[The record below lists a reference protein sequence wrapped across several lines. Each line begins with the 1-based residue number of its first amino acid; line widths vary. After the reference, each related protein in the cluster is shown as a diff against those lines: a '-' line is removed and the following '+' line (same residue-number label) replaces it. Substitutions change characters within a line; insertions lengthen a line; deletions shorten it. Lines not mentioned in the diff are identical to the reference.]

1 MREFLHWRVLCIL
14 ALIGGV
20 LFANTRL
27 IAHHEEKNPFILL
40 FAHLM
45 PEPLLVPGTAHG
57 HGAEHADG
65 HGNGAG
71 AVTGH
76 GPAEDHSPNE
86 DHAGPR
92 SDAAAAAHA
101 DGHGHGTG
109 QHLLELPLPGFLGF
123 FDMSGDGH
131 HPRLIL
137 TNLQLFQVSAIL
149 LIFLCFSGVPLYL
162 RTGRGDLV
170 SRFFAG
176 WAHWIRDEVVY
187 PVMGAELG
195 SKWLPF
201 FLTIFFFVLFMNVQG
216 LLPHGGTAT
225 ASIFVTGGLA
235 AITFTCMLFFGMK
248 EQGVIGY
255 WKNLVPHVPGWMWPL
270 MFVVELMGV
279 IVKPVALTLRL
290 FATMM
295 GGHMVVLTFMALLF
309 FLAQKMGATA
319 AYAVS
324 PASVGF
330 AVFITIIESFVVL
343 LQAFIFTQLSVIFIN
358 AAVHPE
364 H

>member
-27 IAHHEEKNPFILL
+27 IAHHEEQNPFILL

-45 PEPLLVPGTAHG
+45 PEPLLVPGSAHG
-57 HGAEHADG
+57 HGSAHGGEADHGAAAGHAEE
-65 HGNGAG
+65 HGASGAHGDAGEHHDHGAG
-71 AVTGH
+71 
-76 GPAEDHSPNE
+76 
-86 DHAGPR
+86 R
-92 SDAAAAAHA
+92 
-101 DGHGHGTG
+101 
-109 QHLLELPLPGFLGF
+109 HLLELPLPSFLGF
-123 FDMSGDGH
+123 FDMTGDGQ

-137 TNLQLFQVSAIL
+137 TNLQLFQVSAIV
-149 LIFLCFSGVPLYL
+149 LIFLCFSGVPAYL
-162 RTGRGDLV
+162 RSGRGDLV

-176 WAHWIRDEVVY
+176 WAHWLRDEVVY

>member
-1 MREFLHWRVLCIL
+1 VREFFHWRVLAIL
-14 ALIGGV
+14 AIVGAA
-20 LFANTRL
+20 LFANTKL
-27 IAHHEEKNPFILL
+27 IAHHTAPNAFIQL
-40 FAHLM
+40 FSHLM
-45 PEPLLVPGTAHG
+45 PEPLIQPAAAHG
-57 HGAEHADG
+57 HGAEEHATDD
-65 HGNGAG
+65 HG
-71 AVTGH
+71 
-76 GPAEDHSPNE
+76 EQ
-86 DHAGPR
+86 
-92 SDAAAAAHA
+92 AAAAHTS
-101 DGHGHGTG
+101 HN
-109 QHLLELPLPGFLGF
+109 LLEVPLPGFLGF
-123 FDMSGDGH
+123 FDMTGVKDASGH
-131 HPRLIL
+131 VAHPKLVL
-137 TNLQLFQVSAIL
+137 TNLQIFQISAIL
-149 LIFLCFSGVPLYL
+149 LIFVCFSGVARYL
-162 RTGRGDLV
+162 RSGRGDIV
-170 SRFFAG
+170 SRYFAG
-176 WAHWIRDEVVY
+176 WAHWLRDEVVY

-216 LLPHGGTAT
+216 MLPHGATAT

-235 AITFTCMLFFGMK
+235 MITFTCMMVFGMK
-248 EQGVIGY
+248 EQGVVGY
-255 WKNLVPHVPGWMWPL
+255 WKNLVPHVPGWLWPV

-295 GGHMVVLTFMALLF
+295 GGHMIVLTFMGLLF
-309 FLAQKMGATA
+309 FLAENMGATV

-330 AVFITIIESFVVL
+330 AVFIMIIESFVVL

>member
-1 MREFLHWRVLCIL
+1 MREFFHWRVLAIL
-14 ALIGGV
+14 ALVGAA
-20 LFANTRL
+20 LFANTKL
-27 IAHHEEKNPFILL
+27 IGHHTAPNAFIQL

-45 PEPLLVPGTAHG
+45 PEPLLQPGLAHSADSHTAES
-57 HGAEHADG
+57 HGADSHAGAAGDAHAD
-65 HGNGAG
+65 
-71 AVTGH
+71 
-76 GPAEDHSPNE
+76 DSHS
-86 DHAGPR
+86 
-92 SDAAAAAHA
+92 AAAHTS
-101 DGHGHGTG
+101 HN
-109 QHLLELPLPGFLGF
+109 LLEVPLPGFLGF
-123 FDMSGDGH
+123 FDMTGVKDASGH
-131 HPRLIL
+131 VAHPKLVL
-137 TNLQLFQVSAIL
+137 TNLQIFQVSAVL
-149 LIFLCFSGVPLYL
+149 LIFLCFSGVASYL
-162 RTGRGDLV
+162 RTGRGDII

-176 WAHWIRDEVVY
+176 WAHWLRDEVVY
-187 PVMGAELG
+187 PVMGPELG

-270 MFVVELMGV
+270 MFLVELMGV
-279 IVKPVALTLRL
+279 IVKPVALMLRL

-309 FLAQKMGATA
+309 FLAEKMGATT

-330 AVFITIIESFVVL
+330 AVFIMIIESFVVL